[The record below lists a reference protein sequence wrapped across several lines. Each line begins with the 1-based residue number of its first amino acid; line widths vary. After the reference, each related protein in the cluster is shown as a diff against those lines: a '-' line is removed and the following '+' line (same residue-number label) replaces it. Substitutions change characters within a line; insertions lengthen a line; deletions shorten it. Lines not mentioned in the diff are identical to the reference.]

1 MNGQSKAIKKEV
13 EGRLEEFDIKLSKK
27 EFKNLVY
34 GLAGELINRI
44 DSEDLMNVIKREVV
58 YQIENQLEDPKADHR
73 NLLINIMSSSF
84 FCCKR
89 RFSFV

>member
-13 EGRLEEFDIKLSKK
+13 EGRLEEFDIHLSKK

-44 DSEDLMNVIKREVV
+44 DSEDLMNLIKREII
-58 YQIENQLEDPKADHR
+58 YQLENDLEELSQHSNTTYEILKY
-73 NLLINIMSSSF
+73 LQQ
-84 FCCKR
+84 
-89 RFSFV
+89 